1 MVRFFGDVRYALRV
15 VLKNP
20 RFSAVAV
27 AALALGIGANA
38 AIFSVVNA
46 VLLQPLPYPDANR
59 LVQLC
64 RDYQGEP
71 SCAVSVPKFMTW
83 SRAKSLDALAAYDFG
98 GPGINLSG
106 GDRPEQVK
114 GIHVSAPFFR
124 VFGVAPI
131 LGRTFTPDED
141 RPGGPRSVVLSH
153 HLWESR
159 FAADRQVVGRTI
171 ALGGDPYVVVG
182 VLPENFRSDPA
193 ADLFIPLQPDPNSTN
208 QGHFLI
214 VAGRLAPGATVASA
228 QAEMKIL
235 GEEFRRA
242 NPKWMGDRETVGVHP
257 MQEMAVRDVRP
268 ALLILLGAVGLVLLI
283 ACANVANLLLA
294 RAAGRQKEIA

>member
-1 MVRFFGDVRYALRV
+1 MARFFGDVRYALRV

-83 SRAKSLDALAAYDFG
+83 SRAKSLDAVAAYDFG

-114 GIHVSAPFFR
+114 ASTSAR
-124 VFGVAPI
+124 
-131 LGRTFTPDED
+131 
-141 RPGGPRSVVLSH
+141 RSSACSA
-153 HLWESR
+153 SR
-159 FAADRQVVGRTI
+159 Q
-171 ALGGDPYVVVG
+171 
-182 VLPENFRSDPA
+182 S
-193 ADLFIPLQPDPNSTN
+193 S
-208 QGHFLI
+208 
-214 VAGRLAPGATVASA
+214 AGRS
-228 QAEMKIL
+228 
-235 GEEFRRA
+235 RRT
-242 NPKWMGDRETVGVHP
+242 RI
-257 MQEMAVRDVRP
+257 VR
-268 ALLILLGAVGLVLLI
+268 A
-283 ACANVANLLLA
+283 A
-294 RAAGRQKEIA
+294 RARSSSHTTSGNPASPRIG